1 MSFSI
6 FSVDCS
12 GDLCDVKIPTICKF
26 EEAQDMISF
35 AAAEFLNK
43 PFYILLDNAPFENFC
58 KTTNIVEILTAIK
71 KISVVGE
78 PKSICMGCGTK
89 YSGNSQYCSTAC
101 MLRDDGNDDLQNT
114 FFCPGCGVEYNG
126 NSQFCSRQCMFA
138 NS

>member
-1 MSFSI
+1 MSFSY

-12 GDLCDVKIPTICKF
+12 GTFCDVNIPLICKF
-26 EEAQDMISF
+26 EEARDLISS

-43 PFYILLDNAPFENFC
+43 PFYIFLDNAPFQNFC
-58 KTTNIVEILTAIK
+58 ETTNIVEILTAIK
-71 KISVVGE
+71 KITVVGE
-78 PKSICMGCGTK
+78 PKAICMGCGSK

-101 MLRDDGNDDLQNT
+101 MLRDDGNDDLQEI

-126 NSQFCSRQCMFA
+126 NSQFCSRQCMFV

>member
-1 MSFSI
+1 MLFFI

-12 GDLCDVKIPTICKF
+12 GDLCNVKIPVTCKF
-26 EEAQDMISF
+26 DEAQDLISS
-35 AAAEFLNK
+35 AAAELLNK
-43 PFYILLDNAPFENFC
+43 PFYIFLDNAPFENFC
-58 KTTNIVEILTAIK
+58 KTTNIVKILIDTQ

-78 PKSICMGCGTK
+78 PKAICMGCGTK

-101 MLRDDGNDDLQNT
+101 MLRDDGNDDLQET